1 MMEIWFQKTDKG
13 KSKGEK
19 DRWETCGFVQGSFH
33 RCNDN
38 NLNTSN
44 MPTLK
49 RKLSPESSNLYKG
62 MRSFPGDCTI
72 VCKNGKVNAHRVVLC
87 AASSFFM
94 DSLSTVMSPGGC
106 ILCPQI
112 DIGIMKLLIDFIYGM
127 DLQVDFETMHQIIKV
142 GKELGMQAFIEK
154 A

>member
-1 MMEIWFQKTDKG
+1 
-13 KSKGEK
+13 
-19 DRWETCGFVQGSFH
+19 
-33 RCNDN
+33 
-38 NLNTSN
+38 

-49 RKLSPESSNLYKG
+49 RKLSPETSSLYKG

-87 AASSFFM
+87 AASNFFM
-94 DSLSTVMSPGGC
+94 DSLSTVMSPGSC

-112 DIGIMKLLIDFIYGM
+112 DFGIMKLLLDFVYGL
-127 DLQVDFETMHQIIKV
+127 DLQVDFETMHEIIKV
-142 GKELGMQAFIEK
+142 GKELGMQAFTES